1 MPELP
6 EVETVRRGLA
16 NLIEGRSLNNIQC
29 NRKDIRFPMR
39 EGLADLAQGQKVTH
53 VGRRGK
59 YIILELDGAKRILIH
74 LGMSGRLILG
84 TDIMADE
91 QFYQRQQI
99 NPRHNHVIMS
109 FSDAAVI
116 YNDSRR
122 FGMVDLLDDD
132 GGHYLLDNLGPEPL
146 GNEFDGDWL
155 ATRLTGSKSSI
166 KEKLLDQ
173 RLVVGIGNIYAS
185 ESLHLAG
192 INPKRRAGNISLARL
207 HDLAEAI
214 RTTLQNAIE
223 AGGSSLRDYRDVR
236 GAPGYFQ
243 HQFAVYDRAGE
254 MCRRCDNSPI
264 RKAVQSGRSTYY
276 CVTCQ
281 R

>member
-16 NLIEGRSLNNIQC
+16 DLIEGRSFKSIQL

-39 EGLADLAQGQKVTH
+39 DGLGDVARGQTVTH

-59 YIILELDGAKRILIH
+59 YIIIELDGAKRLLIH

-84 TDIMADE
+84 ADVMADE
-91 QFYQRQQI
+91 LFYQKQQI
-99 NPRHNHVIMS
+99 NPRHNHVIMT
-109 FSDAAVI
+109 FNDAAVI
-116 YNDSRR
+116 YNDPRR
-122 FGMVDLLDDD
+122 FGMVDLLDPD
-132 GGHYLLDNLGPEPL
+132 GGHYLLAHLGPEPL
-146 GNEFDGDWL
+146 ANEFDGHWL
-155 ATRLTGSKSSI
+155 AQRLRFSKTSI

-173 RLVVGIGNIYAS
+173 NLVAGIGNIYAS

-192 INPKRRAGNISLARL
+192 INPKRKAGNIALPRL
-207 HDLAEAI
+207 VNLAEAI
-214 RTTLQNAIE
+214 RNTLQRAIE
-223 AGGSSLRDYRDVR
+223 AGGSSLKDYRGVR

-243 HQFAVYDRAGE
+243 HQFNVYDRAGE
-254 MCRRCDNSPI
+254 MCRSCGKDNI
-264 RKAVQSGRSTYY
+264 RKIQQSGRASYY
-276 CVTCQ
+276 CAACQ